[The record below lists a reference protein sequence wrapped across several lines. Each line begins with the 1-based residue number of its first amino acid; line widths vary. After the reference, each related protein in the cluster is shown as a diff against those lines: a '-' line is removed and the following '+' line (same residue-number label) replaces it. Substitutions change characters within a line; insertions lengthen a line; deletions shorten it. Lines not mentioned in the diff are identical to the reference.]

1 MATVTGN
8 YRICFLP
15 SRDFFMFS
23 FYANSNVTF
32 LFSAM
37 DISILPVPS
46 VTFSLPNSCGLKED
60 KGVSLCRS

>member
-1 MATVTGN
+1 
-8 YRICFLP
+8 
-15 SRDFFMFS
+15 MFS

-46 VTFSLPNSCGLKED
+46 VSHVLPELNGSVRVALLERD
-60 KGVSLCRS
+60 VPGVA